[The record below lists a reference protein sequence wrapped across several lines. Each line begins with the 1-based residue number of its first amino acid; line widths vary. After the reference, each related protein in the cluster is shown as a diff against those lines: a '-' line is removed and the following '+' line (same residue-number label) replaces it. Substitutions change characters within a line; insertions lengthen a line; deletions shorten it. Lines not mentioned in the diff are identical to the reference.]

1 MNLWEFGALGPG
13 EVWGVPGD
21 AEPSLRGSGRA
32 EMELLGRSFRTR
44 LRVWSMANPFQI
56 LGDPPSTASPF
67 SHKVWGCHPRGPQCH
82 RGLNKPP
89 SAPKCAPSFLINLIF
104 L

>member
-1 MNLWEFGALGPG
+1 MNLQEFGALGPG

-21 AEPSLRGSGRA
+21 AEPSLQGSGRA

-56 LGDPPSTASPF
+56 LGDPPAP
-67 SHKVWGCHPRGPQCH
+67 PA
-82 RGLNKPP
+82 P
-89 SAPKCAPSFLINLIF
+89 SATKFGGVTRVVPNVTEGSTNPPRLQNAPPHF
-104 L
+104 